1 MHTSLPS
8 PTPHPF
14 PALPHSRP
22 RSPSFPV
29 SSPLILGPLYLQI
42 ISMRAR
48 AGNERRR
55 RDDTR
60 TARCFTYWSS
70 FFVPPIALLPNSQC
84 PPGFCMDPASVR
96 TGESAGGRDGRGG
109 VLDIESGE
117 RSFVCLGRCSFL
129 PPEQILHDRATY
141 PLACIVRVSGVRNPP

>member
-48 AGNERRR
+48 AGNDGEGMIRVLPGASRIGLPFSSLPLPYSQIPNVPRDSAWILRR
-55 RDDTR
+55 
-60 TARCFTYWSS
+60 FGQES
-70 FFVPPIALLPNSQC
+70 PPVVA
-84 PPGFCMDPASVR
+84 A
-96 TGESAGGRDGRGG
+96 G

-117 RSFVCLGRCSFL
+117 RSFVCLGRCSFPRSKSYMTERHTL
-129 PPEQILHDRATY
+129 WHVLCA
-141 PLACIVRVSGVRNPP
+141 